1 MAQKLIRNRNFQLLL
16 LEVIVIQLGII
27 YPKVIIPAVLAILV
41 FVVMSISPLLNIA
54 IMVLFLSIA
63 DIFPG
68 IPLGA
73 FSVSPMQILIF
84 VAYFHWFLRLVYGEK
99 SDFSIFKNK
108 FFYLIVAFFLLSAFS
123 LRVAT
128 SITASIRFLRDMLF
142 WMMFGFYAVYH
153 MRTFENF
160 KKVLDYFIYA
170 AVLVGVL
177 GVIQVV
183 FKINYF
189 VLVPGRWMIKEG
201 GEFFRLNATFRDPN
215 FLGNF
220 LVGPFLFGLTQMVIA
235 HDFKKWPSMV
245 FLFFILILTNS
256 RGAMLSVLVTVA
268 LLLFIV
274 FRHHKHF
281 VRIVLSLLFTVLGLA
296 SLFYVLPKYY
306 YQRLLPNFYSV
317 DWAIIIRIMYLYITY
332 NVIVANP
339 LWGIGL
345 NNFPIVFRKYTPDVI
360 WQSLTLGNTPGVLQG
375 GGYNHNTFL
384 TIWAETGVFN
394 FLLFIIML
402 LFALQFAFKIWNVQ
416 ELQIEKKSVLI
427 GCIMALMA
435 ISVQLLTITNL
446 SYHFYFFLFT
456 LIPIS
461 SMYMQYEKS
470 ALWTWK

>member
-27 YPKVIIPAVLAILV
+27 YPKVIIPVVLAILV

-128 SITASIRFLRDMLF
+128 SITASVRFLRDMLF

-170 AVLVGVL
+170 AVVVGIFGVL
-177 GVIQVV
+177 QII
-183 FKINYF
+183 FKIDYF
-189 VLVPGRWMIKEG
+189 VLVPGRWIIKEG
-201 GEFFRLNATFRDPN
+201 AEFFRLNATFRDPN

-220 LVGPFLFGLTQMVIA
+220 LVGPFLLCLTQMVVA
-235 HDFKKWPSMV
+235 HDFKKWPATV
-245 FLFFILILTNS
+245 FIFFIIVLTNS
-256 RGAMLSVLVTVA
+256 RGAMLSVLVSTA

-274 FRHHKHF
+274 FRKHKNF
-281 VRIVLSLLFTVLGLA
+281 TRIAWSLTFTLLGLIG
-296 SLFYVLPKYY
+296 LFYVLPKYY
-306 YQRLLPNFYSV
+306 YQRIIPNFYDL
-317 DWAIIIRIMYLYITY
+317 DWAVIIRIMYLYITY

-339 LWGIGL
+339 LWGVGI
-345 NNFPIVFRKYTPDVI
+345 NNFPVVFRKYTPDVL
-360 WQSLTLGNTPGVLQG
+360 WQSLTLGETPGVLQG

-394 FLLFIIML
+394 FIIFIAML
-402 LFALQFAFKIWNVQ
+402 LLTLRLAFHIWG
-416 ELQIEKKSVLI
+416 IEKLPLEQKSVFI
-427 GCIMALMA
+427 GCGMALMA
-435 ISVQLLTITNL
+435 ISIQLLTITNL

-456 LIPIS
+456 MIPIAQT
-461 SMYMQYEKS
+461 YKRYIENGE
-470 ALWTWK
+470 